1 MTIIHSPL
9 LIDGIVLYEEDGSD
23 AVTLRLEDC
32 LVFFTAAERLPP
44 GGFNKV
50 CTLNFNLLNVYPTA
64 STCALVLTLPTMYY
78 DTYDTF

>member
-32 LVFFTAAERLPP
+32 LVFFTAVE
-44 GGFNKV
+44 
-50 CTLNFNLLNVYPTA
+50 
-64 STCALVLTLPTMYY
+64 LVDLTK
-78 DTYDTF
+78 FAH